1 MGYIGGMTWGRKI
14 DEGGEWGKVLKK
26 LEEGEGNVFLSG
38 KAGTGKSTLIN
49 RFREKTK
56 KQVVAL
62 APTGI
67 AAINVR
73 GQTIHSFF
81 KLPPRLITGEV
92 LARHRFAGEWL
103 SKLDVLIIDE
113 VSMVRADL
121 LDAVDAVMRK
131 WGRSPWSPFG
141 GVRVVLVGDPFQLAP
156 IVRGDEGQILGQR
169 YESPHFFAA
178 DCFVQGN
185 FEKIELLHNFRQ
197 DEEEYIAVLN
207 KIRDG
212 SVLESDLGLLNQR
225 VGERK
230 KGEVTLGATNEV
242 ANRINLME
250 LSRLNAPEYSYKA
263 VFEGEYEAVESQLPA
278 PAELV
283 LRKGAR
289 VMFLRNGM
297 QWVNGTMG
305 VVTDLDEK
313 EIKVKI
319 DGGDEVAVPPEAWE
333 KVRYSFNE
341 GKQKVEMEI
350 TGKMIQYPLKLAWA
364 VTVHKS
370 QGMTFEQMYLDL
382 SHQPFAFGQTY
393 VALSRCKT
401 LAGLTLSRKLTIR
414 DVKTDTG
421 VGKFMESG
429 IRLVVDETA

>member
-1 MGYIGGMTWGRKI
+1 MI
-14 DEGGEWGKVLKK
+14 DEGGEWGEVLKK
-26 LEEGEGNVFLSG
+26 LETGQNNVFLSG

-49 RFREKTK
+49 IFRERTK
-56 KQVVAL
+56 KQVVTL

-81 KLPPRLITGEV
+81 KLPPRLITQEV
-92 LARHRFAGEWL
+92 LSRHRFSGAWL
-103 SKLDVLIIDE
+103 SKIEVMIIDE

-131 WGRSPWSPFG
+131 WGKSPWSPFG
-141 GVRVVLVGDPFQLAP
+141 GVRVILVGDPFQLAP

-178 DCFVQGN
+178 NCFTSGE
-185 FEKIELLHNFRQ
+185 FEKVELLHNFRQ
-197 DEEEYIAVLN
+197 DEVEYVAVLN

-212 SVLESDLGLLNQR
+212 SVAEADLELLNRR
-225 VGERK
+225 VGER
-230 KGEVTLGATNEV
+230 GEGVVTLGATNEV
-242 ANRINLME
+242 AGRINLVE
-250 LSRLNAPEYSYKA
+250 LARLNAPEYSYKA
-263 VFEGEYEAVESQLPA
+263 IFEGDYTTSPRLRGASEDFQLPA

-289 VMFLRNGM
+289 VMFLRNGAS
-297 QWVNGTMG
+297 WVNGSMG
-305 VVTDLDEK
+305 YVTSLSEK
-313 EIKVKI
+313 EIKVKLDTGQEI
-319 DGGDEVAVPPEAWE
+319 AVPPETWE
-333 KVRYSFNE
+333 KVRYKFNE
-341 GKQKVEMEI
+341 RKEKVEMEVV
-350 TGKMIQYPLKLAWA
+350 GKMIQYPLKLSWA

-370 QGMTFEQMYLDL
+370 QGMTFDRMYLDL

-393 VALSRCKT
+393 VALSRCRT
-401 LAGLTLSRKLTIR
+401 LAGLTLSRGLTIR
-414 DVKTDTG
+414 DVKTDAG

-429 IRLVVDETA
+429 WRLVADESA